1 MNPVLHRGEST
12 NVLAP
17 RAVTNE
23 DVPTIKSFAEAARR
37 LDAISDPV
45 RLQIFWWL
53 ERGERSVTDLSG
65 LLGMRQQAVTHHLNI
80 VKLKRLV
87 AFRRQGRWN
96 LYRLTD
102 AGREVFAAAN
112 MLMRW

>member
-1 MNPVLHRGEST
+1 MSPALHQERPT
-12 NVLAP
+12 MA
-17 RAVTNE
+17 AVTKAVTAE
-23 DVPTIKSFAEAARR
+23 EIPTSRTFAEAARR

-112 MLMRW
+112 MLMR